1 MPSTEKRGRRHSS
14 VVTVVALPSD
24 DGLEPPELDMADVRV
39 DVYRD
44 SGPGGQHRNKTDSA
58 VRMTHAP
65 TGIVVTATE
74 SRSQWMNRQEAA
86 RRLARELAR
95 RSASETENR
104 ANAQRSAAFGKPRSW
119 TWVGW
124 RDRVTAPDGRT
135 APMSRALSGRLDPVL

>member
-1 MPSTEKRGRRHSS
+1 MS
-14 VVTVVALPSD
+14 
-24 DGLEPPELDMADVRV
+24 DVRV

-104 ANAQRSAAFGKPRSW
+104 ANAQRSAAFGKPRAW

-135 APMSRALSGRLDPVL
+135 APMGRTLSGRLDPVL